1 MLLTINNQLFCVMYN
16 TKRVMVLILLL
27 AKIKCFQLRN
37 GRGGCEDLTVGG
49 ERASEVKALI
59 ARAGKLIAD
68 F

>member
-1 MLLTINNQLFCVMYN
+1 
-16 TKRVMVLILLL
+16 MVLILLL
-27 AKIKCFQLRN
+27 AKIKCFHLRN
-37 GRGGCEDLTVGG
+37 GRGGCEDLTVG